1 MKTIVCFLSEKKKST
16 LNQSHCKK
24 YNEKLLKLKV
34 TAYCDNLDKKP

>member
-1 MKTIVCFLSEKKKST
+1 MKTIVYFLSEKKST

-24 YNEKLLKLKV
+24 YNEKLLRLKV